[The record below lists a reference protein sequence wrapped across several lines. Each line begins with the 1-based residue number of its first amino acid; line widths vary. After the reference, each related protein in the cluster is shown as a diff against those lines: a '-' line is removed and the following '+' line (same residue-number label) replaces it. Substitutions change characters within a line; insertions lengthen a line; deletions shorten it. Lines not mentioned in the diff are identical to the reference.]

1 MHLCYVCRCTL
12 SRTSNERVVQA
23 VSIRTRFSIVVIMQM
38 FHPLVLSRK
47 SFLGAESKRATVLW
61 RPGMSSGDVALQIV
75 VDSERLRMFA
85 LFHSADQWVDVN
97 VDKVLLEKF
106 LALYLALVVHPFQVH
121 LIPPSD
127 FLAFCWH
134 FQSSRAVS
142 AWDLRCDL

>member
-1 MHLCYVCRCTL
+1 M
-12 SRTSNERVVQA
+12 
-23 VSIRTRFSIVVIMQM
+23 VIMQM

-75 VDSERLRMFA
+75 VGSERLRMFA

-106 LALYLALVVHPFQVH
+106 LAF
-121 LIPPSD
+121 IPGLGRTSVPGAFDSAIR
-127 FLAFCWH
+127 FLGFLLAFPVFPCC
-134 FQSSRAVS
+134 FGVG
-142 AWDLRCDL
+142 LKV